1 MSLQDPISDMISRIK
16 NAQSRGHSKV
26 AFSSSKLKRA
36 ICDVL
41 SDEGFIKKMEITGVS
56 PKQNIEITLKYF
68 EDKPV
73 IKEFSRGSKP
83 GLRRYFRS
91 NEIPTVKGG
100 LGVAILTTSNGV
112 ITDKQAKSQNIGGE
126 LICTIF

>member
-1 MSLQDPISDMISRIK
+1 MISRIK

-26 AFSSSKLKRA
+26 TFSSSKLKRA

-41 SDEGFIKKMEITGVS
+41 SDEGFIKKMEIIGVS

-83 GLRRYFRS
+83 GLRRYFGS

>member
-1 MSLQDPISDMISRIK
+1 
-16 NAQSRGHSKV
+16 
-26 AFSSSKLKRA
+26 
-36 ICDVL
+36 
-41 SDEGFIKKMEITGVS
+41 
-56 PKQNIEITLKYF
+56 
-68 EDKPV
+68 
-73 IKEFSRGSKP
+73 
-83 GLRRYFRS
+83 LRRYFGS